1 MATGRELVAAR
12 LGYPTSSRPSVSDW
26 ACSAPPLRIASELFA
41 DDDTR
46 LVAQVRPDN
55 HVSPR
60 PLWEIA
66 VAALAG
72 HADLTYLLV
81 GWLLQL
87 GSLLV
92 PAESRDV
99 LIPITVS

>member
-12 LGYPTSSRPSVSDW
+12 LGFDIVAAVCIGLGLLRS
-26 ACSAPPLRIASELFA
+26 PLGIASELFA

-55 HVSPR
+55 RVSPR

-72 HADLTYLLV
+72 HAGLTYLLV
-81 GWLLQL
+81 GCLLQL

-92 PAESRDV
+92 PAESRDL